1 MNTATVVEPK
11 DGEIVGL
18 SGRVLKVG
26 ALIFSLNF
34 SLYFFVLSPQS
45 ISCFHLTFCGMM
57 LVTCCCITDHPRR
70 HAFKQQTFTASVSQG
85 SNTVKASSFFD
96 LTVLW

>member
-26 ALIFSLNF
+26 
-34 SLYFFVLSPQS
+34 V
-45 ISCFHLTFCGMM
+45 FHL
-57 LVTCCCITDHPRR
+57 
-70 HAFKQQTFTASVSQG
+70 FTEFFPLFFLCSHL
-85 SNTVKASSFFD
+85 KASYAFTLHSM
-96 LTVLW
+96 V

>member
-26 ALIFSLNF
+26 VFYLFTEFFSLF
-34 SLYFFVLSPQS
+34 FCALTSKHLMFLPYIPWYDVRYLLLYHRSP
-45 ISCFHLTFCGMM
+45 
-57 LVTCCCITDHPRR
+57 
-70 HAFKQQTFTASVSQG
+70 
-85 SNTVKASSFFD
+85 
-96 LTVLW
+96 

>member
-26 ALIFSLNF
+26 VFHPFTEFFSL
-34 SLYFFVLSPQS
+34 FFCAPTSK
-45 ISCFHLTFCGMM
+45 HL
-57 LVTCCCITDHPRR
+57 V
-70 HAFKQQTFTASVSQG
+70 FTLHSMV
-85 SNTVKASSFFD
+85 
-96 LTVLW
+96 